1 MQSNRLPNSRRLL
14 MSGMAALLDLIPGPR
29 TVDVVSFS
37 IMEAPGPT
45 YFFGFSGGDSRGCD
59 AAPRET
65 NAADE
70 DIFFLA
76 TWSYRKGEPIAGS
89 AVPFDLTRWVCPV
102 PRSPLRR

>member
-1 MQSNRLPNSRRLL
+1 

-29 TVDVVSFS
+29 PVDTVSFS

-45 YFFGFSGGDSRGCD
+45 YFFGFSGGSASAGDS
-59 AAPRET
+59 AARET

-70 DIFFLA
+70 DVFFLA
-76 TWSYRKGEPIAGS
+76 TWSYRKGEPIPGS
-89 AVPFDLTRWVCPV
+89 AVAFDLTRWVCPG